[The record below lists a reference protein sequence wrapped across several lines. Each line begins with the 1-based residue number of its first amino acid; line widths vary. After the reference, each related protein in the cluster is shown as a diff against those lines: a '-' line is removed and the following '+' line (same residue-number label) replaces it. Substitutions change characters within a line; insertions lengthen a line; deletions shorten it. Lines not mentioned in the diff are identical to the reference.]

1 IPIAPTSSSSFSIGT
16 PRIVRAPA
24 RSTRSEEY
32 GPALASAIWTTC
44 FVVPT
49 RARAVFGRG
58 RKTGSRR
65 RFSANAWGTS
75 CIATMRNA
83 SPSRSNSVPNLA
95 SQRRVAF
102 ASIAWNTG
110 SSSPGELEMTPR
122 TSAVA
127 VCCCSDSPRSAVR
140 WRNSLSSRAF
150 SIAIT
155 AWSAKPL
162 MRSSSPGWKGRT
174 SLRAT
179 IITPI
184 ALPCRDSGVNA
195 WDRTGRSRNTRAT
208 SPRSFARA
216 TRRSSI
222 DIWRLSNTERTARSV
237 GSSGRSGKAS
247 QTLAMVGPA
256 APTTRRT
263 SPSMR
268 LKLTPAASNIRAAVS
283 AIVLSARLLSSG
295 VPAMTRSTSEVAVCC
310 SSASASFL
318 FRSALATRR
327 PSTLVLAFVVFER
340 RPVIRLRLFAP
351 LRAKVTSSAQSLGLP
366 ILTHDELASSLDH
379 LVGAA
384 EQQRGHVEAD
394 CLCAT
399 DVDHQLEPGRLYN
412 RQVGGL
418 GAHENSAG
426 VVADLEVC
434 VAEVCTVGQQ
444 SAGCG
449 ELTPIV
455 NRRNRVACCQR
466 NNSITPAVQERVGGY
481 KQRTGPLF

>member
-1 IPIAPTSSSSFSIGT
+1 
-16 PRIVRAPA
+16 
-24 RSTRSEEY
+24 
-32 GPALASAIWTTC
+32 
-44 FVVPT
+44 
-49 RARAVFGRG
+49 
-58 RKTGSRR
+58 
-65 RFSANAWGTS
+65 
-75 CIATMRNA
+75 
-83 SPSRSNSVPNLA
+83 
-95 SQRRVAF
+95 
-102 ASIAWNTG
+102 
-110 SSSPGELEMTPR
+110 MTLS

-174 SLRAT
+174 SPRAT

-268 LKLTPAASNIRAAVS
+268 LTLTPAASNIRAAVS

-310 SSASASFL
+310 SSASARCSRASTSSCLYFSSCCS
-318 FRSALATRR
+318 RSARGLRIRSTRG
-327 PSTLVLAFVVFER
+327 LAFVPVER
-340 RPVIRLRLFAP
+340 SLRPRVGLFAP
-351 LRAKVTSSAQSLGLP
+351 LRDKVTSSARLLVPLPVGPAYQS
-366 ILTHDELASSLDH
+366 
-379 LVGAA
+379 
-384 EQQRGHVEAD
+384 
-394 CLCAT
+394 
-399 DVDHQLEPGRLYN
+399 
-412 RQVGGL
+412 
-418 GAHENSAG
+418 
-426 VVADLEVC
+426 
-434 VAEVCTVGQQ
+434 
-444 SAGCG
+444 
-449 ELTPIV
+449 
-455 NRRNRVACCQR
+455 
-466 NNSITPAVQERVGGY
+466 
-481 KQRTGPLF
+481 